1 MTLTRKIKD
10 KKVNFEFNKEYIKV
24 LTEKISNNDAVFIT
38 NSFKEMHPADAA
50 DIIEHLNQSDRESLI
65 KLNEFKIDPDVFIEL
80 NESVQSEIIKYLSS
94 ASITRILTNLESDDA
109 IKILENV
116 DENEK
121 NSILSELPPKDRFAL
136 LEGLSYPEDS
146 AARIMQREF
155 TAIPSNWSVGQ
166 TIDYL
171 RENKELPE
179 EFLEIFI
186 VDENFKPVG
195 TVPASKVLRTPRDSK
210 MLSIMTD
217 SPFLVPV
224 DMDREEVGNLFENY
238 NLNSSCVV
246 DKNNKL
252 VGMITYDDVLT
263 VLKEEAEEDALRLAG
278 VGDEEITDGVF
289 VKTKRRF
296 NWLLLNLFT
305 AFLATWCISLFGATI
320 EQMIVLGFFNANC
333 SFDGWQRGNAN
344 FSSYSKNFSN

>member
-1 MTLTRKIKD
+1 MTLTKKLKD

-24 LTEKISNNDAVFIT
+24 LTDKISNNDAVFIT

-50 DIIEHLNQSDRESLI
+50 DIIEHLSQNDRESLI
-65 KLNEFKIDPDVFIEL
+65 KLNGFKIDPEVFIEL

-94 ASITRILTNLESDDA
+94 ASIIRILKNVN
-109 IKILENV
+109 EN
-116 DENEK
+116 DK
-121 NSILSELPPKDRFAL
+121 NAILSELPPKDRFAL

-186 VDENFKPVG
+186 VDENFKPIG
-195 TVPASKVLRTPRDSK
+195 TVPSSKVLRTSRESK
-210 MLSIMTD
+210 MISIMSE

-238 NLNSSCVV
+238 SLNSACVV
-246 DKNNKL
+246 DKSNKL

-263 VLKEEAEEDALRLAG
+263 VLKEEAEEDA
-278 VGDEEITDGVF
+278 
-289 VKTKRRF
+289 
-296 NWLLLNLFT
+296 
-305 AFLATWCISLFGATI
+305 
-320 EQMIVLGFFNANC
+320 
-333 SFDGWQRGNAN
+333 
-344 FSSYSKNFSN
+344 